1 METVQGVKQSLNW
14 LKNWSVHHQNY
25 PFGWLRMLSFFVFPA
40 YDSLLLLIQIKSLSR
55 WDEILHLIGEKKS
68 HISTKTE
75 KLEVAPIPTD
85 VKSCERLMG
94 AVWQRWGTAGWFS
107 ALVWETGICAHLV
120 SNWAS
125 CYGETPNSLANSS
138 PLPIGRAYQT
148 LKFFSQEVLVCCDSW
163 QRIPVGKWWT
173 GSGESKVN
181 YEVGEISAL
190 QITVQW
196 FHWNG
201 SVWQHIQIHTAGQNT
216 QTLLYGMSCLHG
228 KRGSSPWINEPELG
242 DSERGFSKYVCVRG
256 SHVWVCVNVSVGA
269 RNECYALLKPCFFR
283 IPRVISLPQRMP
295 STVCIVKAPAY
306 PRDSISTSMST
317 ICRGTLAPG
326 NMNR

>member
-1 METVQGVKQSLNW
+1 MSSPVRDSWV
-14 LKNWSVHHQNY
+14 
-25 PFGWLRMLSFFVFPA
+25 LSGRDEGQQADF
-40 YDSLLLLIQIKSLSR
+40 LLLFGCCSL
-55 WDEILHLIGEKKS
+55 
-68 HISTKTE
+68 
-75 KLEVAPIPTD
+75 
-85 VKSCERLMG
+85 
-94 AVWQRWGTAGWFS
+94 
-107 ALVWETGICAHLV
+107 WETGICAHLV

-138 PLPIGRAYQT
+138 PLPIGTAYQT

-201 SVWQHIQIHTAGQNT
+201 SVWQHIQTHTAGQNT

-242 DSERGFSKYVCVRG
+242 DNTFVWEAVTYGSVWMYLLEPEMSAMPCSNPASSGFLEWSPCPR
-256 SHVWVCVNVSVGA
+256 
-269 RNECYALLKPCFFR
+269 ECHPLSALLKHQHIHETQF
-283 IPRVISLPQRMP
+283 LPQW
-295 STVCIVKAPAY
+295 AQFA
-306 PRDSISTSMST
+306 
-317 ICRGTLAPG
+317 GAL
-326 NMNR
+326 